1 MIPSRMIPVPINEL
15 FCQLPA
21 ALEEGYLTLQWYAL
35 HVYDD
40 SIARWLV
47 LLIYPV
53 SQITLN

>member
-1 MIPSRMIPVPINEL
+1 MIPSRMIPINEL

-21 ALEEGYLTLQWYAL
+21 ALEEGYLTLRWYAAL

-40 SIARWLV
+40 SFARWLV

>member
-1 MIPSRMIPVPINEL
+1 MIPSRMIPRNEL

-40 SIARWLV
+40 SFVRWLV
-47 LLIYPV
+47 LLIYPRDV
-53 SQITLN
+53 QTLVK

>member
-1 MIPSRMIPVPINEL
+1 MIPSRMIPMNEL

-40 SIARWLV
+40 SFARWLV